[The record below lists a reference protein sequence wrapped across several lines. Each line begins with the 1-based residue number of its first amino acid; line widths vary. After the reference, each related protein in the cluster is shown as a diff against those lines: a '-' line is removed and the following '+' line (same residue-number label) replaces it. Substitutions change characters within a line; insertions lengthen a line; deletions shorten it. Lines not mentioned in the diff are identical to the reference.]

1 MRSEGHGT
9 FPERLMVDCS
19 RCSCICTTVG
29 SVYRDF
35 KLKYIGRILE
45 TKKDL
50 LVVTSNKKLLVFQV
64 TGNYCCAFV
73 FI

>member
-45 TKKDL
+45 TKKGIWSGTCSCL
-50 LVVTSNKKLLVFQV
+50 SV
-64 TGNYCCAFV
+64 YCNVGDGLSPEC
-73 FI
+73 